1 MMSLNVFFILVIS
14 ASASRSKQSPGAP
27 GATISPKC
35 KEEVKG
41 IQTKEKA
48 AAVATCEEKAQ
59 YPQKAVAHLQN
70 GDPTA
75 AIATIEESFQT
86 CAKFSETCAKELA
99 PVVVQQLQFS
109 GAAVSQTCRQSVK
122 KVQADKKKMK
132 EVATCEQQGKV
143 VENVLVALN
152 KNDIKSAVGAA
163 QTGLE
168 KCMGL
173 SEKCAVQL
181 APVVVNQ
188 VVMRALMESQQQ
200 EQQQQGGGNIPT
212 TTVFARAS
220 TLIAQNHPDKLSL
233 IGTALD
239 QTVPR
244 VVPKKRSMSFLQK
257 VRLPHAYV
265 SRMILQMT
273 R

>member
-1 MMSLNVFFILVIS
+1 MMSLKVFLILVVS
-14 ASASRSKQSPGAP
+14 ASASRSKQSPP
-27 GATISPKC
+27 GATVSPKC

-48 AAVATCEEKAQ
+48 AAVAACEEKAQ
-59 YPQKAVAHLQN
+59 YPQKAVAHLQD
-70 GDPTA
+70 GDAPA
-75 AIATIEESFQT
+75 AISTIEESFQT

-122 KVQADKKKMK
+122 KVQTDEKKMK
-132 EVATCEQQGKV
+132 EVATCEKDGKV
-143 VENVLVALN
+143 VEKVLVALN

-163 QTGLE
+163 QGGLE

-173 SEKCAVQL
+173 EEKCAVQL

-200 EQQQQGGGNIPT
+200 QQQGAGNIPT
-212 TTVFARAS
+212 TTVLARAS
-220 TLIAQNHPDKLSL
+220 TVLAQNHPDQFSL
-233 IGTALD
+233 IGTALG
-239 QTVPR
+239 QTVR
-244 VVPKKRSMSFLQK
+244 KFVPKKSSVSFLQK
-257 VRLPHAYV
+257 VRLPHEYV
-265 SRMILQMT
+265 SRMILQMA